1 MLGAGPMYSVT
12 NACFG
17 GQKSMTLAVGPANV
31 LQNFANI
38 LNRFCYLLSTKRQA
52 RRKRLAEKVRAF

>member
-1 MLGAGPMYSVT
+1 MYSVT

-52 RRKRLAEKVRAF
+52 RRKRLAEEVRAF